1 VAFRSCSEWRKL
13 GVVGERR
20 DRAAAATISMEA
32 FKLVYLE
39 KCRDFVTTPIEPLLL
54 AVSVAIDA
62 GVVIS
67 NFVLNGNSKELF
79 NNRLQYMQVGAFAQA
94 GSLRHQLVTPTPS

>member
-1 VAFRSCSEWRKL
+1 
-13 GVVGERR
+13 
-20 DRAAAATISMEA
+20 M
-32 FKLVYLE
+32 YLE
-39 KCRDFVTTPIEPLLL
+39 KCRDFVTTPIEPLML

-79 NNRLQYMQVGAFAQA
+79 NNRLQYMQVGAFRPSWVDETPT
-94 GSLRHQLVTPTPS
+94 GRCPTPS